1 MVVVLKLFLN
11 ILNSYWFLFYIMAF
25 LFYTVVLF
33 VILRLCI
40 FLVFWQKQMENI
52 KQLRKKKSN
61 SENLTMIKDALI
73 KKICCSSSLDVK
85 SHCFICISMNRK
97 GHWLTKIISKLWE
110 KKKTDIESDLF
121 LYFYTQILSLNE
133 IWKFELNTT
142 LKVNKITILQVINMR
157 NRFWVIMPNS
167 EIQYVRI

>member
-1 MVVVLKLFLN
+1 MVVVLKLLLS
-11 ILNSYWFLFYIMAF
+11 ILNSYWFLFYIIAF
-25 LFYTVVLF
+25 LFYTLVLF

-52 KQLRKKKSN
+52 N
-61 SENLTMIKDALI
+61 SENLTVIKDALI
-73 KKICCSSSLDVK
+73 KKICCSSLDVK

-97 GHWLTKIISKLWE
+97 RHWLPKIISKLWKK
-110 KKKTDIESDLF
+110 KKKTLRVNFF
-121 LYFYTQILSLNE
+121 LYFYTQILNLNE
-133 IWKFELNTT
+133 IWKFGLNTT
-142 LKVNKITILQVINMR
+142 LKVNKITTVQVINMK

>member
-1 MVVVLKLFLN
+1 MVVVLKLLLS
-11 ILNSYWFLFYIMAF
+11 ILNSYWFLFYIIAF
-25 LFYTVVLF
+25 LFYTLVLF

-52 KQLRKKKSN
+52 N
-61 SENLTMIKDALI
+61 SENLTVDALI
-73 KKICCSSSLDVK
+73 KKICCSSLDVK

-97 GHWLTKIISKLWE
+97 GHWLPKIISKLC
-110 KKKTDIESDLF
+110 KKKKRHWEWTFFCIFIHKF
-121 LYFYTQILSLNE
+121 LILT
-133 IWKFELNTT
+133 KFGLNTT
-142 LKVNKITILQVINMR
+142 LKVNKITIVQVINMR